1 METDKTGRLRYAG
14 FLTLLI
20 ICAFFLAA
28 RLIYLFMADVQR
40 FPINTIKIAA
50 SYQHITR
57 KEIESVLAGYL
68 NNSFFSLPVRR
79 LYADLAALDWA
90 KEIKIERVWPDTLK
104 IKLIEKVPTATW
116 NNALI
121 TEDGGLFNVGGVVS
135 SLPLPHLSGPANQHK
150 EVLQVYKKMGK
161 ILSIYGLHP
170 ASLAWRDNQAWE
182 LTLANGVRLHLG
194 KRDLEARITRF
205 CKAYP
210 RVFAAKVNQ
219 LASVDLRYPRGM
231 AVRWKNKREENG

>member
-1 METDKTGRLRYAG
+1 METENTGRLRYAG
-14 FLTLLI
+14 FLTVLI

-57 KEIESVLAGYL
+57 KQIESVLTDYL
-68 NNSFFSLPVRR
+68 SNSFFSLPVGR
-79 LYADLAALDWA
+79 LYTDLLAFDWA
-90 KEIKIERVWPDTLK
+90 KEVKVERIWPDTLK
-104 IKLIEKVPTATW
+104 IQLIEKVPTATW

-121 TEDGGLFNVGGVVS
+121 TEEGKLFHIGGGTANLS
-135 SLPLPHLSGPANQHK
+135 LPHLKGPANQHK

-161 ILSIYGLHP
+161 ILSMYGLHT

-194 KRDLEARITRF
+194 KRDLEGRITRF
-205 CKAYP
+205 CKAYST
-210 RVFAAKVNQ
+210 VFAAKVDQ

-231 AVRWKNKREENG
+231 AVRWKNKREDNG